1 MLSKEQ
7 IGQIKKQVIQQIE
20 STFPEDKKDQAKAQ
34 IEAMNS
40 EEFEKFLEQN
50 KLIKNKDVQST
61 QRQQCIFCLI
71 NSGQINSYKL
81 DENKNSAAILEI
93 NPISKAHTIII
104 PKEHLQNKKIPKE
117 IYSLAER
124 ISKKIRTKFKPKGM
138 IFSED
143 DLFGHKIVNVIPI
156 YKNETINSN
165 RYQAKKEDLEKIQ
178 KALAKKPGK
187 ETKREVKKVKNNGVV
202 KKSKKPKTTSETKL
216 WLPKRIP

>member
-1 MLSKEQ
+1 MLSEEQ
-7 IGQIKKQVIQQIE
+7 TGQIKRQIIQQIE
-20 STFPEDKKDQAKAQ
+20 STFPEDKKEQAKAQ
-34 IEAMNS
+34 IETMNS

-50 KLIKNKDVQST
+50 KLIKNANQ
-61 QRQQCIFCLI
+61 QGQQCIFCLI

-93 NPISKAHTIII
+93 NPISKAHAIII

-187 ETKREVKKVKNNGVV
+187 ETKRVVKKVKKNGIV
-202 KKSKKPKTTSETKL
+202 KKSKKLKTASKTKQ